1 MTGVAKESALADSS
15 SSLKWRVLRVW
26 AGIWVPIKL
35 FFKKADAAQLLL
47 AGYLFYMFAGWGLLS
62 LPIAQAT
69 PVSALDNLFIA
80 SSAVSTTGLV
90 SVDPGSS
97 YSPFGQVVILL
108 LIQLGG
114 IGYMTFGS
122 FLVLSLS
129 HRWTRFRE
137 TVTRAAFPLPSDFDA
152 AQFIRRV
159 VYFTLCV
166 ETLGALLLW
175 PMFAS
180 AGVNNPLWAAVFH
193 SVSAFCTAGFSL
205 FPNSFEDFTGHAGI
219 VLTISV
225 LSYLGAIG
233 FIVMTTVY
241 DRLTRKRDSLGFT
254 STVILSITAKFA
266 VIGTLVLFVVEPS
279 IASLDP
285 AERLLAAF
293 FQVMTASTTVGFNT
307 VPIGDLGF
315 AVLMIMFVLMIFGAS
330 PSGTGGGL
338 KSTTLAALVGLM
350 RSVLKRREK
359 ITYMGREISEDRV
372 HQAAVGFAF
381 YFLVLGIALFLLFLT
396 EAGAPF
402 EHVAFEAIS
411 ALGTVGLSM
420 GLTGD
425 LTALGKVLVIL
436 LMLIGRVGIL
446 TFGLAIVA
454 RDRKSDDARD
464 SELVM

>member
-1 MTGVAKESALADSS
+1 MADSQNG
-15 SSLKWRVLRVW
+15 LKRRVMRAWL
-26 AGIWVPIKL
+26 GFWVPVKL
-35 FFKKADAAQLLL
+35 FFRKADAAQLLL
-47 AGYLFYMFAGWGLLS
+47 GGYLFYMLAGWGLLS

-69 PVSALDNLFIA
+69 PVSSLDNLFIA

-90 SVDPGSS
+90 TVDPGSS
-97 YSPFGQVVILL
+97 YTLFGEIVILL

-152 AQFIRRV
+152 AAFIRRV
-159 VYFTLCV
+159 VYFTLAV
-166 ETLGALLLW
+166 EAIGALLLW
-175 PMFAS
+175 PMLAG
-180 AGVNNPLWAAVFH
+180 AGVDNALWSAIFH

-219 VLTISV
+219 VLTLSG

-233 FIVMTTVY
+233 FIVMTTIFE
-241 DRLTRKRDSLGFT
+241 RLTRKRDSLGFT
-254 STVILSITAKFA
+254 STVILSVTVKFA
-266 VIGTLVLFVVEPS
+266 IGGTAILFIVEPS
-279 IASLDP
+279 IAGLEP

-307 VPIGDLGF
+307 VPIGNLSM
-315 AVLMIMFVLMIFGAS
+315 AILMVMFLLMVFGAS

-338 KSTTLAALVGLM
+338 KSTTFAALVGLM
-350 RSVLKRREK
+350 RSVFKRRDT
-359 ITYMGREISEDRV
+359 ITYMGRELSEDRV
-372 HQAAVGFAF
+372 HQASVSFGF
-381 YFLVLGIALFLLFLT
+381 YFLVLATALFALFLT
-396 EAGAPF
+396 ELDAPF
-402 EHVAFEAIS
+402 EQVVFEAIS

-425 LTALGKVLVIL
+425 LSTLGKLIVIV

-454 RDRKSDDARD
+454 RDRNAPDRRDD
-464 SELVM
+464 ELVM

>member
-1 MTGVAKESALADSS
+1 MADSPTR
-15 SSLKWRVLRVW
+15 LKQRALRAS
-26 AGIWVPIKL
+26 AGIWVPVKL
-35 FFKKADAAQLLL
+35 FFKKADAAKLLL
-47 AGYLFYMFAGWGLLS
+47 AGYLFYMLAGWGLLC
-62 LPIAQAT
+62 LPVAQAV

-90 SVDPGSS
+90 TIDPGSS

-152 AQFIRRV
+152 ARFIRRV
-159 VYFTLCV
+159 VYFTLSV
-166 ETLGALLLW
+166 EAAGVLLLW
-175 PMFAS
+175 PMFAD
-180 AGVNNPLWAAVFH
+180 AGVDNALWSAVFH

-219 VLTISV
+219 VFTISA

-233 FIVMTTVY
+233 FIVMTTIFE
-241 DRLTRKRDSLGFT
+241 RLMRKRDSLGFT

-266 VIGTLVLFVVEPS
+266 IVGTAILFIAEPS
-279 IASLDP
+279 IAALEP
-285 AERLLAAF
+285 AERLMAAF

-307 VPIGDLGF
+307 VPIGALS
-315 AVLMIMFVLMIFGAS
+315 AATLMVMFVLMIFGAS

-350 RSVLKRREK
+350 RSVFKRRDT
-359 ITYMGREISEDRV
+359 ISYMGREISEDRV
-372 HQAAVGFAF
+372 HQASVSFGF
-381 YFLVLGIALFLLFLT
+381 YFLVLAIALFVLFLT
-396 EAGAPF
+396 EPGARF
-402 EHVAFEAIS
+402 EMVVFEAIS

-425 LTALGKVLVIL
+425 LSALGKLMVIL

-454 RDRKSDDARD
+454 RDRNAAEKSDN
-464 SELVM
+464 ELVM